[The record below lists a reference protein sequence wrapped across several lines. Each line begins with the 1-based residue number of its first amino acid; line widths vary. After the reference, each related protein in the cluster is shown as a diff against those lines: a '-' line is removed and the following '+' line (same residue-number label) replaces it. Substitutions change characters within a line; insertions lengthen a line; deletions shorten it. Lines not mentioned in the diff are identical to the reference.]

1 MSKWALV
8 PALALSVIATTL
20 FVPSLLRDREL
31 VAATPSPRPLF
42 DLTPVEFGAGEELC
56 IADVTIPSDA
66 EELRLQVATR
76 TAPGP
81 ALELRLQAPGYE
93 ERLIVPRGYPDE
105 ALVTAAMR
113 APAAT
118 RLGRVC
124 IAHDGPGTVALAG
137 TMEDRTQSRPRGALA
152 GEPLSADTYLAFYE
166 RERGS
171 ALAHVPDVIERMSA
185 FRPGIVGPWLGW
197 PLLALVVIGVPA
209 GVLWAILRAA
219 RA

>member
-8 PALALSVIATTL
+8 PGLALCAVAATL
-20 FVPSLLRDREL
+20 FVPLLLRDREL

-42 DLTPVEFGAGEELC
+42 DLTLVEIGAGEELC

-81 ALELRLQAPGYE
+81 ALGLRLQAPGYE
-93 ERLIVPRGYPDE
+93 ERLIVPGGYPDE

-124 IAHDGPGTVALAG
+124 IAHNGPGTVALAG
-137 TMEDRTQSRPRGALA
+137 TTEDRTQSRPHGALA
-152 GEPLSADTYLAFYE
+152 GERLPADTYLAFYE
-166 RERGS
+166 REPGS
-171 ALAHVPDVIERMSA
+171 ALAHAPDIIERMSA
-185 FRPGIVGPWLGW
+185 FRPGFVGPWLGW
-197 PLLALVVIGVPA
+197 PLLALVVVGLPG
-209 GVLWAILRAA
+209 GVLWAVLRAA